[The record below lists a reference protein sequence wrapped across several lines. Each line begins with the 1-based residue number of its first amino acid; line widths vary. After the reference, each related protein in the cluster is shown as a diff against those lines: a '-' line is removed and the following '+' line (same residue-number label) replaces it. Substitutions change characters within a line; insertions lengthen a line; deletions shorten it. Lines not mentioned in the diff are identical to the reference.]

1 MDNSYEDGSTLW
13 WDIRKPM
20 LPLSSVKYH
29 SESVAFVFSKISLRV
44 RFIPYILSFVA

>member
-1 MDNSYEDGSTLW
+1 MDNSYEDGSTR
-13 WDIRKPM
+13 DIRKPM

>member
-29 SESVAFVFSKISLRV
+29 LESGLDYLFSVLSLGCLTHIV
-44 RFIPYILSFVA
+44 Q